1 MCRGGA
7 MPALQELAP
16 QGARGTDSLVGP
28 PTPPT
33 GCGGGVCHPGSRD
46 GVQALWRAFS
56 AYQTSPGEVKAYGS
70 VGVSAMTSPPAVS
83 HSPISLHSAL
93 SHFSRLPLWH
103 TYQCKIGRAHV

>member
-33 GCGGGVCHPGSRD
+33 GQKGTWLRGTTADTHGRSEGDEGPG
-46 GVQALWRAFS
+46 
-56 AYQTSPGEVKAYGS
+56 TIEVKDIKFKHIQT
-70 VGVSAMTSPPAVS
+70 V
-83 HSPISLHSAL
+83 
-93 SHFSRLPLWH
+93 
-103 TYQCKIGRAHV
+103 